1 MSEAGKRIIEGA
13 EEALR
18 VAKGEQPAASI
29 WHNGFEY
36 VPRVQTR
43 NDAPVTAATV
53 DDIAQLIINYFADVA
68 KGYADDLPTETEF
81 QRGYKR
87 GRIEAHGSIKA
98 EIRDYEQKM
107 PFWTHDLSRALK
119 DRDG

>member
-1 MSEAGKRIIEGA
+1 MSDAGKRLIEGA

-36 VPRVQTR
+36 VPRHPSR
-43 NDAPVTAATV
+43 NDVLEEAARMAYRVCAETRHVTLGDRAA
-53 DDIAQLIINYFADVA
+53 DAI
-68 KGYADDLPTETEF
+68 
-81 QRGYKR
+81 
-87 GRIEAHGSIKA
+87 
-98 EIRDYEQKM
+98 
-107 PFWTHDLSRALK
+107 RALK